1 MGNKD
6 GRDFIIEEGARYT
19 CNTVLNLHTLFCVAC
34 LAGGKVTLKVC
45 DAILVRVDRLT
56 VQGTELGGDDLQEV
70 LEHVL
75 RF

>member
-1 MGNKD
+1 MGNED
-6 GRDFIIEEGARYT
+6 GRDFIVEEGAWYT
-19 CNTVLNLHTLFCVAC
+19 CNTVLNLYTFLCVAC

-45 DAILVRVDRLT
+45 DAILVRIDGLT
-56 VQGTELGGDDLQEV
+56 VQGAELGGDDLQEV